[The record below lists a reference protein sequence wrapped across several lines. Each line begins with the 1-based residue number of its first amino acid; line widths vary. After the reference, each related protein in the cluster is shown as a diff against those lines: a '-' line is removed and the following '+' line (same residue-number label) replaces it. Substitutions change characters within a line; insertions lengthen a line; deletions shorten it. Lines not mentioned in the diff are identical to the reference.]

1 MKTMTQTS
9 HENRTATTDPSSP
22 DTPDSPAVLLR
33 NEDDTTHDLDVRIAG
48 GDTVLAEGR
57 HTVAGDSQRTVI
69 TGTGDE
75 TLRVDLRA
83 DHGGCASLTVDFH
96 RSPVP
101 EFVVRRDTILVA
113 GLH

>member
-1 MKTMTQTS
+1 MTQTS
-9 HENRTATTDPSSP
+9 RENRTATNDASSP
-22 DTPDSPAVLLR
+22 DAPDSPAVLLR

-48 GDTVLAEGR
+48 ETVIAESR
-57 HTVAGDSQRTVI
+57 HTVAGDSQCAVI
-69 TGTGDE
+69 TGTEDD

-83 DHGGCASLTVDFH
+83 DHGGCASLTVDVT

-101 EFVVRRDTILVA
+101 EFVVRRNTIMVS